1 MTEWRQEAQKDT
13 PEIEGLRIMVLAED
27 SVMVRGKD
35 WKKRLLRRKARIG
48 WWLANAGT
56 RCKAKLSSH

>member
-1 MTEWRQEAQKDT
+1 MA
-13 PEIEGLRIMVLAED
+13 
-27 SVMVRGKD
+27 RGKD

-56 RCKAKLSSH
+56 RCKARLSSQQGPSWGQGLRATARNLN